1 MGAGE
6 EKLEQ
11 FLVNVYEKLLVEKMG
26 LPRGYPVSS
35 TPSFNI
41 LRCCEWWKG
50 IEQRIATLEFDRAR
64 KSMKVLVKS
73 DKGTISLL
81 VKGDV
86 ESLLERSS
94 YIQLLDGS
102 VVRLAESS
110 KSLILQAVD
119 EMSTNALCCL
129 GFASK
134 DVADFF
140 NYEGE
145 GHPAHKLLLDPS
157 NYAFIES
164 DLIFAGWV
172 GLRDPPREEV
182 YQAIED
188 CKAAG
193 IRVMVIT
200 GNLSQQCLNALAIVL
215 PDFLGRSADLTYFN
229 MTLLQSFGDFQKATP
244 EEENIEN
251 KLFDPRICL
260 LQQPLFQ

>member
-1 MGAGE
+1 MVANRENLGNRRNSG
-6 EKLEQ
+6 L
-11 FLVNVYEKLLVEKMG
+11 KM
-26 LPRGYPVSS
+26 
-35 TPSFNI
+35 
-41 LRCCEWWKG
+41 
-50 IEQRIATLEFDRAR
+50 
-64 KSMKVLVKS
+64 LVKT

-94 YIQLLDGS
+94 YIQLLDGY

-110 KSLILQAVD
+110 KSLILQAVHK
-119 EMSTNALCCL
+119 MSMNAIRCL
-129 GFASK
+129 GFAYK
-134 DVADFF
+134 DDVADFF
-140 NYEGE
+140 NYDGE
-145 GHPAHKLLLDPS
+145 GHPNHKLLLDHS

-164 DLIFAGWV
+164 DLIFAGLV

-188 CKAAG
+188 CKAAD

-215 PDFLGRSADLTYFN
+215 PDFLGRSADLTSLN
-229 MTLLQSFGDFQKATP
+229 MTLLQSFGDFHKATP
-244 EEENIEN
+244 EEGNIEN
-251 KLFDPRICL
+251 KILDLGICL